1 MALEHSIDH
10 AVAGLQVAE
19 TQTFKAAERD
29 HLSTAWRTLVKH
41 KSAWSDQYPISLLEA
56 FNAGI
61 STTARAALMSDG
73 IFVSEPAKK
82 VSASAVG
89 TYSVL
94 DSLSLVADADV
105 TQAIESSRLLQQILP
120 AVEQPLAELDKLI
133 SSAQGLGNVRPELN
147 PLRPEIFATTLRE
160 VIYATSADAAI
171 SSLWIRHLAPALGRE
186 LKQVYER
193 AVNQLELANVQEAGY
208 RLVQTPAGA
217 GGGRGDRTGGLTGQT
232 EITEAQRQ
240 NENSAP
246 GDTQRLNEAGIA
258 SKSGSPFGRVAGN
271 GQSSLGY
278 LSDEAVARKPVHYA
292 DLSRDSINGELFK
305 KFLVSDYGGHQG
317 GQESNDDHGLAPAYY
332 DNIEEELRALK
343 ALPDS
348 VLRSI
353 DSAALNQHDV
363 AVPAIPTTPSGYRE
377 LPAVDRPQRPVHE
390 GSQLSEKLWGV
401 FGRHKERA
409 IVRTE
414 LKKKASRVG
423 QVMGL
428 ELVRKLVNEVAQDP
442 RLLTP
447 VREAIVA
454 LEPSLLRLAMVDP
467 RFLKD
472 EAHPG
477 RRLMDRVAQRSFKYN
492 DEFATEFAAFFEP
505 VQQSFNA
512 LNKLT
517 IESKEPFNS
526 KLTGLED
533 GWHAQ
538 DESEAL
544 HRDAVLQALR
554 FAEQRQVEADRIAF
568 DLSERTDLDDVPG
581 LVLDFLFGPWSLA
594 MAHARLLDS
603 RNQIDPQSLGLV
615 VPDLIWSSKRSM
627 TLKQPA
633 KLIEMIPSL
642 LARLHAGLALLGQDT
657 RENEPFF
664 EGLMRLHQ
672 PVLKLRRLK
681 SQRDAEESF
690 SAPLEPEAMPATPE
704 QRRAKAAAQ
713 PWLGR
718 QELEAAGFEDTLPS
732 EQGDLGD
739 VNHALSATAATEV
752 PLSGNKAM
760 PMGSTDRA
768 EPSASSVFLPAST
781 WSPNDG
787 RGPVAGAD
795 TPLTADSA
803 ASEAE
808 ITLLSLRTGS
818 WVDLFSK
825 KRWLRAQLIWASSNA
840 TLFMF
845 ISHGGRAHSMTKRSC
860 ERLIA
865 ERLLRP
871 VNSQGVV
878 AMALDAVISQAIPAG
893 HGDSSEA
900 QAWLKSS

>member
-19 TQTFKAAERD
+19 TQTFKASERD
-29 HLSTAWRTLVKH
+29 DISAAWRALIKH
-41 KSAWSDQYPISLLEA
+41 KSVWADQYPIRLLEA

-73 IFVSEPAKK
+73 ILVSEPAEK
-82 VSASAVG
+82 VSTSAVG
-89 TYSVL
+89 TQSSL
-94 DSLSLVADADV
+94 DSLKLVADADV

-133 SSAQGLGNVRPELN
+133 SSAQGLSNVRPELN

-160 VIYATSADAAI
+160 VIYSTSVDAAV

-193 AVNQLELANVQEAGY
+193 AVNQLELADVQEASY
-208 RLVQTPAGA
+208 RLVQTSADA
-217 GGGRGDRTGGLTGQT
+217 GGGRGGRPSGPAGQAALTK
-232 EITEAQRQ
+232 AQNQ
-240 NENSAP
+240 SDNSAP
-246 GDTQRLNEAGIA
+246 GDTRRRNEAGVPGR
-258 SKSGSPFGRVAGN
+258 SGSPHGQPAGN
-271 GQSSLGY
+271 GRSTFGY
-278 LSDEAVARKPVHYA
+278 LSDEAVASKPVHYA
-292 DLSRDSINGELFK
+292 DLSRDSINDELFK

-317 GQESNDDHGLAPAYY
+317 GLESNDDHGLAPAYY

-348 VLRSI
+348 VLPSI
-353 DSAALNQHDV
+353 ASAALIQPDV
-363 AVPAIPTTPSGYRE
+363 AGPVTPITPSGYRE

-401 FGRHKERA
+401 FGRHKDRA

-428 ELVRKLVNEVAQDP
+428 ELVSKLVNEVAQDP
-442 RLLTP
+442 RLLAP

-477 RRLMDRVAQRSFKYN
+477 RCLMDRVAQRSFKYN

-505 VQQSFNA
+505 VRQAFNA

-517 IESKEPFNS
+517 IESKEPFDS

-533 GWHAQ
+533 GWHSQ

-544 HRDAVLQALR
+544 HRSAVLQALR
-554 FAEQRQVEADRIAF
+554 FAEQRQLEADRIAF

-581 LVLDFLFGPWSLA
+581 QVLDFLFGPWSLA

-615 VPDLIWSSKRSM
+615 VPDLIWSAKRSM

-642 LARLHAGLALLGQDT
+642 LARLHAGLAMLGQDT

-681 SQRDAEESF
+681 SQRDAEESLN
-690 SAPLEPEAMPATPE
+690 APLEPEAMPATPE
-704 QRRAKAAAQ
+704 QRRAKATAQ

-718 QELEAAGFEDTLPS
+718 QDLEAAGFEDTLPS
-732 EQGDLGD
+732 EQGDLDD
-739 VNHALSATAATEV
+739 VNHALLATAATDV

-760 PMGSTDRA
+760 SMVSTDGA
-768 EPSASSVFLPAST
+768 NSSVSSGFLPASVL
-781 WSPNDG
+781 SPNDG
-787 RGPVAGAD
+787 RGPGAGAE
-795 TPLTADSA
+795 TPLTADIA
-803 ASEAE
+803 ANEAQ
-808 ITLLSLRTGS
+808 IILLSLRTGS

-871 VNSQGVV
+871 VDSQGVV
-878 AMALDAVISQAIPAG
+878 ALALDAVISQAIPAG
-893 HGDSSEA
+893 HGDPSVA
-900 QAWLKSS
+900 QALLESS